1 MVTVLVGHNDICGHA
16 CERVHFFNDPVKNA
30 SPSAYIFNVRTALDI
45 LHKQLPRTFVN
56 LMAVAGECMPL
67 PSNPVVFAKGASY
80 E

>member
-1 MVTVLVGHNDICGHA
+1 MLVGHNDICGHA

-56 LMAVAGECMPL
+56 LMAVAGEFSVSAVAVKSCRVYKRSKL
-67 PSNPVVFAKGASY
+67 
-80 E
+80 